1 MEEVKIIDRGR
12 GPELST
18 IRITVYDII
27 PYMQR
32 GYSPAGIADAFGI
45 SLAQVEALLRY
56 IEEHKEEV
64 MEENRKIEERIA
76 RGNPPEIEEKRKQS
90 HARMLALREELL
102 RRRSREQSNEGN
114 PG

>member
-1 MEEVKIIDRGR
+1 MQEVQIINRGR

-32 GYSPAGIADAFGI
+32 GYDSAGIAEAFGI
-45 SLAQVEALLRY
+45 SLAEVEALQCY
-56 IEEHKEEV
+56 IEEHREEV

-90 HARMLALREELL
+90 HAKLLALCEEL
-102 RRRSREQSNEGN
+102 RRKRSKEAANDGN
-114 PG
+114 SG